1 MKGND
6 LSFAVAQ
13 GSVLIV
19 CQPIIPPLYVAC
31 CSSAMFEADISHA
44 GPGWNKCEY
53 CRQLLKKGK
62 DKYSAALAPLPGSNA
77 AGSGNCSV
85 KWTQS
90 KDKLKVKVYL
100 LGQTQTTGISLN
112 QVIAS
117 IPGESAAPQFDLR
130 QVRQLDLLEGRLL
143 SNREATTG
151 DPAAGDGPAGIEP
164 ALVIKVL
171 TVSASS
177 STSGRLGQLA

>member
-1 MKGND
+1 M
-6 LSFAVAQ
+6 
-13 GSVLIV
+13 
-19 CQPIIPPLYVAC
+19 
-31 CSSAMFEADISHA
+31 SHA
-44 GPGWNKCEY
+44 ASGWNECVL

-112 QVIAS
+112 QVSAS
-117 IPGESAAPQFDLR
+117 IHGASAAPQSHSQ
-130 QVRQLDLLEGRLL
+130 QVRQSDLL
-143 SNREATTG
+143 
-151 DPAAGDGPAGIEP
+151 
-164 ALVIKVL
+164 
-171 TVSASS
+171 
-177 STSGRLGQLA
+177 